1 MSESNKLI
9 TTTGQCQNIHPGES
23 ESCFPDLSQ
32 ITYLTDGPARI
43 EIGSD
48 YLIVGAL
55 NRIMATQ

>member
-1 MSESNKLI
+1 MVLPQPAEFVEKLLFAGLQTHFYI
-9 TTTGQCQNIHPGES
+9 
-23 ESCFPDLSQ
+23 

>member
-1 MSESNKLI
+1 MYEKLD
-9 TTTGQCQNIHPGES
+9 
-23 ESCFPDLSQ
+23 DLEEREKIEEMEDMK

-55 NRIMATQ
+55 NRILATQ